1 MPYGLSKEI
10 SSCGTIPRRVW
21 RKRLSLFSAIFA
33 ALVLGGHPSMG
44 TDEQPA
50 PEVGSHRM
58 GEDYR
63 LREKPALSVGREPG
77 EQAAM
82 GETFPLY
89 GSREEMIFKPW
100 LKAFYY
106 RKSTGFRLNVEY
118 EREEGE
124 GPP

>member
-1 MPYGLSKEI
+1 MPGSPSKEI
-10 SSCGTIPRRVW
+10 SSCGTIPRRIW
-21 RKRLSLFSAIFA
+21 LKRVLLFSAIFA
-33 ALVLGGHPSMG
+33 ALLLGGPPSMG
-44 TDEQPA
+44 TDERLD

-63 LREKPALSVGREPG
+63 LREKPALSAGREPG
-77 EQAAM
+77 EQAVM

-118 EREEGE
+118 EREEGQ

>member
-1 MPYGLSKEI
+1 MLGGLSKEM
-10 SSCGTIPRRVW
+10 SSCGTITRRVW
-21 RKRLSLFSAIFA
+21 RKSVSLCSAILATIVFG
-33 ALVLGGHPSMG
+33 VPPSIG

-63 LREKPALSVGREPG
+63 LREKPALSIGREPG
-77 EQAAM
+77 AQAAM

-118 EREEGE
+118 DREEGQ
-124 GPP
+124 GRP